1 MRSSQRQR
9 QRQRV
14 WRSSVFMLVLASL
27 VASAAAVDCSNALA
41 KKAYSI
47 EAVPYDPVST
57 KNILPNGYKDI
68 FEDT

>member
-1 MRSSQRQR
+1 M
-9 QRQRV
+9 
-14 WRSSVFMLVLASL
+14 FMLVLASL

-68 FEDT
+68 F